1 MHFSG
6 VVHQSMYEH
15 NDKQYVRVTLSDA
28 SALAVARTH
37 EKKSHLLRTD
47 KVENPLV
54 GKVLTLKVPYRYRRV
69 MCEVRGD
76 KPVQALV
83 PGDAVEID
91 SAFAVWNAGE
101 YCGYS
106 WKINKILT

>member
-15 NDKQYVRVTLSDA
+15 NDKQYVRVALSES

-47 KVENPLV
+47 KVDNPLV
-54 GKVLTLKVPYRYRRV
+54 GKILTLKVPCRYRRG

-83 PGDAVEID
+83 PGDVVDIE
-91 SAFAVWNAGE
+91 SAFTVWNAGD